1 MAWKRWKQEREW
13 YMTNSRYILKVE
25 PTEFADRLNVG
36 RKRKTTTK
44 DDSRVL
50 VWATRRELL
59 FTRWDRL
66 QERVGFGR
74 ENQFSFERSIRYP
87 SGDIKQ
93 AL

>member
-1 MAWKRWKQEREW
+1 
-13 YMTNSRYILKVE
+13 MTDSRYILKVE

-66 QERVGFGR
+66 QEEWALEGKISSVLRGLLDIQMEISSRHF
-74 ENQFSFERSIRYP
+74 NIR
-87 SGDIKQ
+87 
-93 AL
+93 L